1 MKRYAEDI
9 RRSEGIPIQI
19 RVGLNSG
26 EVVVRSIGSDL
37 RMDYTV
43 VGQTANVAARME
55 QMAVPGS
62 ILISPDTLTLAE
74 GYVQVK
80 PLGPLKVKG
89 LELPLEV
96 FEVRGAATVRSRLTP
111 PPRAASHVS

>member
-1 MKRYAEDI
+1 MI
-9 RRSEGIPIQI
+9 RSTS
-19 RVGLNSG
+19 GLNSG
-26 EVVVRSIGSDL
+26 EVIIRSIGSDL

-62 ILISPDTLTLAE
+62 ILISAETLMLAE
-74 GYVQVK
+74 GYVEVR

-89 LELPLEV
+89 LENPL
-96 FEVRGAATVRSRLTP
+96 RSTR
-111 PPRAASHVS
+111 